1 MRHLGTVTI
10 ETERLILRAF
20 EREDADAML
29 KNWASDPRVTR
40 CLTWAPHK
48 DEGVTRRVLDGWLRE
63 YSHGDFYEWAIVPK
77 DLGEPVGSI
86 GIMELSDDRKR
97 CEAGYCLGAEW
108 WGKGYATEALQ
119 AVLDLALNVIGYRGV
134 VAKHAVEN
142 PASGRVMQ
150 KAGMSMRIGDTVQVS
165 TVNGIFDCI
174 VYEKNVPKKKGLFR
188 KKTGPADF
196 YRILW

>member
-20 EREDADAML
+20 EREDADAMF

-48 DEGVTRRVLDGWLRE
+48 DKGVTRRVLDGWLRE

-119 AVLDLALNVIGYRGV
+119 AVLDLALNVIGYRGA

-142 PASGRVMQ
+142 PASGRVMR

-174 VYEKNVPKKKGLFR
+174 VYEKNAPKKKGLFR

>member
-1 MRHLGTVTI
+1 M
-10 ETERLILRAF
+10 
-20 EREDADAML
+20 
-29 KNWASDPRVTR
+29 
-40 CLTWAPHK
+40 
-48 DEGVTRRVLDGWLRE
+48 
-63 YSHGDFYEWAIVPK
+63 
-77 DLGEPVGSI
+77 
-86 GIMELSDDRKR
+86 
-97 CEAGYCLGAEW
+97 
-108 WGKGYATEALQ
+108 
-119 AVLDLALNVIGYRGV
+119 DLALNVIGYRGV

-174 VYEKNVPKKKGLFR
+174 VYEKNAPKKKGLFR